1 MSRGGDSQ
9 DALRAVWMEGY
20 LTAKTQ
26 SEAVALLA
34 RLVRQAWDR
43 DDALAM
49 RLFGNNT
56 TQMLASDVERMSSGL
71 GWPADCPD
79 CGGNRMH
86 RTECPQ
92 ALRNECREVL
102 LMVNDWLRST
112 YTNDQPIHPYAH
124 RVLAEKVQAVLNR
137 LESAS

>member
-20 LTAKTQ
+20 LTAKTEG
-26 SEAVALLA
+26 EAVALLA

-56 TQMLASDVERMSSGL
+56 TQMLASDLERAAPVVATG
-71 GWPADCPD
+71 A
-79 CGGNRMH
+79 
-86 RTECPQ
+86 
-92 ALRNECREVL
+92 
-102 LMVNDWLRST
+102 
-112 YTNDQPIHPYAH
+112 
-124 RVLAEKVQAVLNR
+124 K
-137 LESAS
+137 